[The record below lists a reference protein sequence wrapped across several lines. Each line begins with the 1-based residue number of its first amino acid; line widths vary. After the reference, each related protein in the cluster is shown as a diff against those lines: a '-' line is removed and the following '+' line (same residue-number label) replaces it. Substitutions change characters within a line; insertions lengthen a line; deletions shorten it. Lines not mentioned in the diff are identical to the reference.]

1 MSSRISSSALVVST
15 AALVVVLASL
25 AARRGRLE
33 KEEEEEEEETT
44 KQHRAEVPRASSVAL
59 PHKSPDLGKQPL
71 PQEKSIRIWMDGA
84 YDIMH
89 CELSRATTLPSLNTT
104 Y

>member
-33 KEEEEEEEETT
+33 EEEEEVQET
-44 KQHRAEVPRASSVAL
+44 KQHRAEIPRASSVGL
-59 PHKSPDLGKQPL
+59 PHKSPELGKQPL

-89 CELSRATTLPSLNTT
+89 CELSRAST
-104 Y
+104 